1 MSKMALT
8 PNVPQYWEKLYEEG
22 KDDWDIG
29 KATPALLEFFKH
41 PSCPRKGDVLVPAAG
56 RGWDAEAW
64 AKRGH
69 NVLAVDFCPT
79 AVDAMERLAE
89 NSDKLNI
96 VNMDMFLMNP
106 RDVKSGAKK
115 FDIIYDYFGFN
126 SVHPGRRDECVEMW
140 FKMLKDDGILIGFF
154 CPLCD
159 EKYGEFPPFS
169 ISKEELE
176 TRFEGLFEIKK
187 RIVPK
192 KSVKSRSGKEEIW
205 LLEKIK

>member
-1 MSKMALT
+1 MSNVVLT

-22 KDDWDIG
+22 KDYWDLG
-29 KATPALLEFFKH
+29 KATPALLEFFKNKN
-41 PSCPRKGDVLVPAAG
+41 CPKKGDVLVTAAG

-79 AVDAMERLAE
+79 AVDAMEKLSE
-89 NSDKLNI
+89 NIDNFYIL
-96 VNMDMFLMNP
+96 NMDMFLMSP
-106 RDVKSGAKK
+106 SDVKSGEKK

-140 FKMLKDDGILIGFF
+140 FRMLKDDGLFVGFF
-154 CPLCD
+154 CPLGN
-159 EKYGEFPPFS
+159 EKYGELPPYS
-169 ISKEELE
+169 ISKDELE
-176 TRFEGLFEIKK
+176 MRFKGLFEVKK
-187 RIVPK
+187 KIAPK
-192 KSVKSRSGKEEIW
+192 KSVKDRAGKEEIW